1 MAYPKEEMDAKEDMI
16 QSLQFDL
23 AVLTHTAEQEVKTR
37 EMEAAP
43 LASMDSQQVIQPF
56 CLSCRQVKFNI
67 FNV

>member
-1 MAYPKEEMDAKEDMI
+1 MI

-43 LASMDSQQVIQPF
+43 LASMDSQQVIQPSMASESQSISS
-56 CLSCRQVKFNI
+56 LGYAI
-67 FNV
+67 FN